1 MTNTS
6 PEAPPHAARGAV
18 VRIIVI
24 IAIVIAAIFVIGG
37 LVGDIDWSAVGRAL
51 GELTWWQIPALV
63 LLLLLRQYLL
73 ALPLALFIK
82 GCSAFRA
89 FVNDQAGILMMSLT
103 PPPSEFV
110 MRLAMFS
117 SWGISPSAGMAGISM
132 KLLTFYVVRFA
143 APLLG
148 IVLMVVTG
156 AWHDVQLSVAI
167 VSVAVSISLIVL
179 TWRGLRQEETA
190 AGIGRT
196 AGRTVHRIR
205 NKVDP
210 EAWAQSLVGF
220 RSYLIDGIGRSAP
233 RAALATVGMLVAD
246 AAIILL
252 SVRFVGVP
260 ASMLG
265 AIPLL
270 TAYLVAYPLT
280 LFPYQGLGIL
290 DAVLIGTLV
299 AEAGEAAEPGLVAG
313 FIIWRVV
320 TLLVP
325 YLLGATSIIGWKIK
339 QPAPLGLM
347 PPEVVPPETE

>member
-1 MTNTS
+1 MTSTI

-18 VRIIVI
+18 VRILII
-24 IAIVIAAIFVIGG
+24 IAIVVAALFVIGG

-51 GELTWWQIPALV
+51 GQLGWWQIPTLF

-82 GCSAFRA
+82 GCSRFRA

-110 MRLAMFS
+110 MRLAMFG

-148 IVLMVVTG
+148 IVLMVTTG
-156 AWHDVQLSVAI
+156 AWHDVRLSVAI
-167 VSVAVSISLIVL
+167 VSVAVSLALVVL
-179 TWRGLRQEETA
+179 TWRGLRREETA
-190 AGIGRT
+190 AGIGRG

-205 NKVDP
+205 RKVDP
-210 EAWAQSLVGF
+210 EAWAGSLVGF
-220 RSYLIDGIGRSAP
+220 RSHLVDGIGRSAP
-233 RAALATVGMLVAD
+233 GAALATLGMLIAD

-265 AIPLL
+265 AVPLL

-290 DAVLIGTLV
+290 DAVLIAMLV
-299 AEAGEAAEPGLVAG
+299 AEAGSAAEPGLVAG

-325 YLLGATSIIGWKIK
+325 YFLGAISIVGWKIR
-339 QPAPLGLM
+339 QPAPLGLKT
-347 PPEVVPPETE
+347 PKPE